1 MKYMVASDIHGS
13 AHWCRELLKAFDAGQ
28 ADRLVLL
35 GDLLYHGPRNPLPQE
50 YAPMEVAAMLNG
62 RRSDLLCVHGNCD
75 SEVDQMVLELPIFA
89 DYAILSLGRR
99 LVFVTHGHIH
109 NTDALPPLNKGD
121 ILLHGHTHVPAWEEC
136 GMENFYLNPGSAALP
151 KEGTPHG
158 YLILT
163 EEAAVWKT
171 MEGKTYH
178 TLAL

>member
-1 MKYMVASDIHGS
+1 
-13 AHWCRELLKAFDAGQ
+13 
-28 ADRLVLL
+28 
-35 GDLLYHGPRNPLPQE
+35 
-50 YAPMEVAAMLNG
+50 MEVAAMLNG

>member
-13 AHWCRELLKAFDAGQ
+13 AYWCRELLKAFDAEQ

-136 GMENFYLNPGSAALP
+136 GTENFYLNPGSAALP